1 MKKRII
7 SILFAFCMLV
17 CLLPSD
23 SAEIQKSLQKQEP
36 GTGIVK
42 NDFFVTTGDNSEL
55 YLWITLLVLSGSAAA
70 GSVIVIRKKIARSIM
85 RRDVTAASAD
95 DG

>member
-17 CLLPSD
+17 CLLPSN
-23 SAEIQKSLQKQEP
+23 SVEIQKSLQKQEP

-42 NDFFVTTGDNSEL
+42 NDFSVTTG
-55 YLWITLLVLSGSAAA
+55 ITVSCICGSSCWFSVGVRQQAA
-70 GSVIVIRKKIARSIM
+70 
-85 RRDVTAASAD
+85 
-95 DG
+95 